1 MANAPIDRGP
11 VLEKINAAFTARDA
25 GYDATWPRYT
35 ARLEL
40 LNKRMNALIA
50 AHAVLPI
57 SQQVSLEAQWV
68 IHYTDDWARAAATLD
83 RLEASL
89 GGGNQ
94 PFVQQP
100 DGSWGAGCTEFYRK
114 LEPTVD
120 FLQSNEIQKPK
131 PGGKL
136 TLLPLTFMKPLQDP
150 GFVTRCLDR
159 LRVSRISRT
168 GRNNRDEF
176 GSMITSL
183 TQIFF
188 KKKLKFAFDEHPEA
202 EFTASDASFDNLKDY
217 LWRMQSGVTGFW
229 GPTYD
234 FDGEVIEVQ
243 DLSFTFHVVKYYT
256 DGGRRHDLPNTDKI
270 IDTTRTIETFRYP
283 NGLKPDPPDTG
294 VAPLF
299 SDHNNYDLVT
309 MFQLM
314 WPSML
319 ADAHAHAGTEIMTL
333 LEWCLTTSLQGDGF
347 APSQD
352 MSTVNSYYYGVQ
364 FLLVAGFWPHLPP
377 FWTNG
382 GPLPPLPASAPQ
394 PVALARRLLGKFTAD
409 IDDRSDAAQGV
420 ISTLTAAV
428 GDPPTA

>member
-11 VLEKINAAFTARDA
+11 VLEKIDAAFTARDA
-25 GYDATWPRYT
+25 GYDTTWPGYT

-40 LNKRMNALIA
+40 LNKRMNERIA
-50 AHAVLPI
+50 AHAALPI
-57 SQQVSLEAQWV
+57 SQQISLEAQWL
-68 IHYTDDWARAAATLD
+68 INYTDDWARATATLD

-94 PFVQQP
+94 PFEQQP
-100 DGSWGAGCTEFYRK
+100 DGSWGAGSTEFYRK

-131 PGGKL
+131 PGEKL
-136 TLLPLTFMKPLQDP
+136 TLLSLAFMKPLQDP
-150 GFVTRCLDR
+150 GFVTSYLDR
-159 LRVSRISRT
+159 IRVSRISQT

-183 TQIFF
+183 AQIFF

-202 EFTASDASFDNLKDY
+202 EFTVSDASVANLRDY
-217 LWRMQSGVTGFW
+217 LWHMQSSVTGYW

-270 IDTTRTIETFRYP
+270 IDTTQTIETFRYP
-283 NGLKPDPPDTG
+283 NGLKPDQPDAG
-294 VAPLF
+294 PALF

-319 ADAHAHAGTEIMTL
+319 VNARTHAGKEIETL
-333 LEWCLTTSLQGDGF
+333 LDWCLTTSLQGDSF
-347 APSQD
+347 APSKD

-382 GPLPPLPASAPQ
+382 GPLPVPPAAPQ
-394 PVALARRLLGKFTAD
+394 PAALAKRLLDKFKAD
-409 IDDRSDAAQGV
+409 VDDKSDAAQGV
-420 ISTLTAAV
+420 ISTLNDAL
-428 GDPPTA
+428 GGPPVA